1 MSSLIVMLI
10 VCAWFALSYKYYGD
24 HIEKKLVQPDDKRP
38 TPANELRD
46 DVDYSPAKP
55 AFLWGHH
62 FSSIAGAGPIVGP
75 ILAVSFFGWG
85 PTTLWICIGC
95 VFMGAVHDYMALY
108 LSVRHKGKGISE
120 VAGEVVGKRSRLL
133 FGILLWI
140 TLIFII
146 TVFAV
151 SAATALIERPELVIP
166 NLALCVIGVG
176 MGLAVYKFKMNSIVV
191 SAVAVVLAYYSI
203 YSGLQHP
210 IMLPEAWDYN
220 TKLSFYVGILFVY
233 CIIASLVPVWLLL
246 QPRDFISSI
255 QLVVGLTLG
264 IVSMLIVQP
273 VISAPFHGVLN
284 PANAATPM
292 WPILFITVACGAISG
307 FHAIVGSGTTSKQL
321 SKESEAKPVAYGG
334 MIMEGVLAF
343 VVAMMVAAGLK
354 WGYAPEGTSAADAA
368 LYFGDTLKK
377 GWIVS
382 FGNGFG
388 NVVGGMGLPGLTA
401 ALAGLLGAN
410 MVQTFLMTS
419 LDTSTRLGRFIFSET
434 LFPKNKILSGRIAAT
449 LITLAPAYYLA
460 ANNGWQTIWKM
471 FGASNQLIAAVAL
484 IIASAMMVKLKRPSL
499 YTLLPAAFMIATTIG
514 ALIYSAFIAPKA
526 YFAAEGGN
534 LELGIISLVLVALS
548 VLVSFD
554 AMVSI
559 KKLKEGKTL
568 ETKPAK

>member
-1 MSSLIVMLI
+1 MNSLIVMLI
-10 VCAWFALSYKYYGD
+10 VCAWFYLGYKYYGGL
-24 HIEKKLVQPDDKRP
+24 IESKLVQPDDKKA

-62 FSSIAGAGPIVGP
+62 FSSIAGAGPIIGP

-85 PTTLWICIGC
+85 PTTLWITLGC
-95 VFMGAVHDYMALY
+95 VFFGAVHDYMALF

-151 SAATALIERPELVIP
+151 SAARALISCPELVIP
-166 NLALCVIGVG
+166 NLALCIIAVG
-176 MGLAVYKFKMNSIVV
+176 MGLAVYKFKMNAVVV
-191 SAVAVVLAYYSI
+191 SAIAVVLAYYSI
-203 YSGLQHP
+203 FYGLEHP
-210 IMLPEAWDYN
+210 ITLPETWADAD
-220 TKLSFYVGILFVY
+220 KLSFYVGILFVY
-233 CIIASLVPVWLLL
+233 CLVASLIPVWLLL
-246 QPRDFISSI
+246 QPRDFVSSI
-255 QLVVGLTLG
+255 QLVVGLLLG
-264 IVSMLIVQP
+264 IVSLVVVHP
-273 VISAPFHGVLN
+273 TISAPFSGTLNAGVER
-284 PANAATPM
+284 PI

-321 SKESEAKPVAYGG
+321 NKESEAKPIAYGG

-343 VVAMMVAAGLK
+343 VVAMMVAAGLQ
-354 WGYAPEGTSAADAA
+354 WGYAPEGADAT

-382 FGNGFG
+382 FSNGFG
-388 NVVGGMGLPGLTA
+388 NVVGQLGLPGMTA

-434 LFPKNKILSGRIAAT
+434 LFPKQKFLNGRIVST
-449 LITLAPAYYLA
+449 IITLAPAYYLA
-460 ANNGWQTIWKM
+460 VGNGWQTIWKM
-471 FGASNQLIAAVAL
+471 FGAANQLIAAVAL
-484 IIASAMMVKLKRPSL
+484 IVASAMLVRLKRPSI
-499 YTLLPAAFMIATTIG
+499 YTTLPAAFMIATTIG
-514 ALIYSAFIAPKA
+514 ALVYDSFISGTA
-526 YFAAEGGN
+526 YFGETGGN
-534 LELGIISLVLVALS
+534 LELGIIALVLIVLASLVSVDAIVA
-548 VLVSFD
+548 
-554 AMVSI
+554 I
-559 KKLKEGKTL
+559 KKMKNE
-568 ETKPAK
+568 PAKK